1 MGRPAEGQVRRYKK
15 TNRWSS
21 RAGAG
26 SGGVRT
32 LTGRVESDQEVFEC
46 HGSGRVN
53 LIRSDPR
60 GVSGYTP
67 EKPSLCCVLLL
78 LFCWGRLWYGGGD
91 RLSSKT
97 VFCFCVGFLFID
109 EVISPS
115 SCPPPRPPISGFTF
129 AEEVSLRLGFVFGR
143 CCCCFV
149 LVLVLVFGRRPA
161 LTAAAICSV

>member
-78 LFCWGRLWYGGGD
+78 YFVGEDYGM
-91 RLSSKT
+91 
-97 VFCFCVGFLFID
+97 
-109 EVISPS
+109 
-115 SCPPPRPPISGFTF
+115 
-129 AEEVSLRLGFVFGR
+129 
-143 CCCCFV
+143 
-149 LVLVLVFGRRPA
+149 
-161 LTAAAICSV
+161 AAAIGSRRKLYFVFALGFCLSTRLYPPRLAHLRDRRSQALLSRKK